1 MEKGLSYY
9 IKNINNSIESNK
21 NNDMREFD
29 LTAQQFSCLMYLY
42 THKTKP
48 INQRDIETHLS
59 VSKATASGI
68 LQRLEAKGFIIR
80 KVSDGDSRYKEL
92 LKTSKGDLF
101 IDEISSRINRNEN
114 KMLSGFSSE
123 EKEAFKNYLV
133 RIYENLKK
141 EKK

>member
-1 MEKGLSYY
+1 MEKGIGYY
-9 IKNINNSIESNK
+9 IKNINKIIENNK

-92 LKTSKGDLF
+92 LKTNKGDLF
-101 IDEISSRINRNEN
+101 IDEILSRINNNEN
-114 KMLSGFSSE
+114 EMLYGFSLE
-123 EKEAFKNYLV
+123 EKETLKNYLV
-133 RIYENLKK
+133 RVYENLKK
-141 EKK
+141 EKN